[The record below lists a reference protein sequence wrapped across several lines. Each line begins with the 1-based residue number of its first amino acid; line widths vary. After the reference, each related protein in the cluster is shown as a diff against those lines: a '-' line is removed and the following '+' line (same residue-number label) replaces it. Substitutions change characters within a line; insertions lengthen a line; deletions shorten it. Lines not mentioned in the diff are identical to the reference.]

1 MSKESLEKFM
11 SQVAESEE
19 LQARIGE
26 ETDANTLIAL
36 GAESGCEFT
45 AEDLQES
52 AELSDEELD
61 GIAGGSLSRVGELAL
76 TLPGLPNSNQ
86 PARPHNGLG
95 LTWRRTSLDGGI
107 KYGVRE
113 S

>member
-1 MSKESLEKFM
+1 MG
-11 SQVAESEE
+11 QVAESEE
-19 LQARIGE
+19 LQTRIGDE
-26 ETDANTLIAL
+26 IGAESLIAL
-36 GAESGCEFT
+36 GAKCGFELT

-61 GIAGGSLSRVGELAL
+61 GITGGSLNSVGELAQ
-76 TLPGLPNSNQ
+76 TLPGLPNPNQ
-86 PARPHNGLG
+86 PARLRNRLG

-107 KYGVRE
+107 KYAVSE

>member
-1 MSKESLEKFM
+1 MSKESLEQFL

-19 LQARIGE
+19 LQTRIGDE
-26 ETDANTLIAL
+26 INTESLIAL

-61 GIAGGSLSRVGELAL
+61 GIAGGSLSRVGELAQ
-76 TLPGLPNSNQ
+76 TLPGLPNPNQ
-86 PARPHNGLG
+86 PARLHNGLG

-107 KYGVRE
+107 KYAVHG

>member
-1 MSKESLEKFM
+1 MSKESLEQFL

-52 AELSDEELD
+52 AELSDEEVV
-61 GIAGGSLSRVGELAL
+61 GIAGGSLNSAGELAQ
-76 TLPGLPNSNQ
+76 TLPGLPNPNQ

>member
-1 MSKESLEKFM
+1 MSKESLEQFM
-11 SQVAESEE
+11 SQVVEDEE
-19 LQARIGE
+19 LQTRIGDE
-26 ETDANTLIAL
+26 INTESLIAL
-36 GAESGCEFT
+36 GAECGFEFT

-61 GIAGGSLSRVGELAL
+61 GIAGGSLSRVGELAQ
-76 TLPGLPNSNQ
+76 TLPGLPNPNQ
-86 PARPHNGLG
+86 PARLHSRLG

-107 KYGVRE
+107 KYAVHG

>member
-1 MSKESLEKFM
+1 MSKESLEQFL

-76 TLPGLPNSNQ
+76 TLPGLPNPNQ
-86 PARPHNGLG
+86 PARLHNGLG

-107 KYGVRE
+107 KYAVHG